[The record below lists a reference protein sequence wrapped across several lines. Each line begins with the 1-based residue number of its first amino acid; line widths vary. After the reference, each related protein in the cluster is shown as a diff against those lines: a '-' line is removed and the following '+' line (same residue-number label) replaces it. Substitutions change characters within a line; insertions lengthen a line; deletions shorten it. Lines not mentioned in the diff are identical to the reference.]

1 VVVAAALAVVDAAH
15 GAADVEHEVRVYF
28 VHRGLQDDGDGHDED
43 SNDAHDE
50 DHEAMDIHR
59 QHPKEAALDD
69 DDTRAAPGVL
79 GDGVTKVLVRGAAAG
94 DDGPWPVEAGEA
106 AGDDDDAV
114 GDVRAVEALDRVVE
128 AQATQPSHGSKVDS
142 VHHRRNDCSCP
153 SVQVWYLAA
162 ALSLQHWQPE
172 IPVQY
177 QRRPFA

>member
-1 VVVAAALAVVDAAH
+1 VVAVAALAVVDAAH
-15 GAADVEHEVRVYF
+15 GAADVVAVVVHEARVYF
-28 VHRGLQDDGDGHDED
+28 VHRGLQDDGDEHDEH
-43 SNDAHDE
+43 SNDGHDE

-94 DDGPWPVEAGEA
+94 DDGPWPVGAGVA

-114 GDVRAVEALDRVVE
+114 GDVVRAVEALDHGVE
-128 AQATQPSHGSKVDS
+128 APVKQPSHGSKVDS

-153 SVQVWYLAA
+153 SVQVW
-162 ALSLQHWQPE
+162 
-172 IPVQY
+172 
-177 QRRPFA
+177 